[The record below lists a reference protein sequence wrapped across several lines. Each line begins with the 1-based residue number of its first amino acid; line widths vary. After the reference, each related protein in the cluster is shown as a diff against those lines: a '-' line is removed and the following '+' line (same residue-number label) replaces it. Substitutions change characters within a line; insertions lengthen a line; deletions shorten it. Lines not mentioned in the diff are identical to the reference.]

1 MPDVS
6 VLCLGATVFDRV
18 LTVDSFS
25 SGGIKVRAT
34 GWGDRGGGPAATA
47 AVCIAKLGLPVSL
60 WSRVGDDHEGEIV
73 LNALSDCGVG
83 IGDVRIVPGTTTL
96 QSVVLVDA
104 AGERLII
111 VHPHNVKSRAG
122 GRELL
127 NELPRAV
134 ESAKVALADT
144 SWSDGT
150 EALFEAARS
159 RGLPTVLDGDLG
171 KGDPELLERMSR
183 GADFAIYS
191 EVGWNI
197 LTRLKEPS
205 IDAMRGVRWRTGTV
219 PCVTMGSRGSVWLID
234 DELRHVPAISVP
246 IRDTT
251 GAGDVFHGA
260 FAAAYALRPDVLRAA
275 EFATATAAL
284 KCRIGDGWKGMPDR
298 SAVDQ
303 LMKENTQ

>member
-1 MPDVS
+1 
-6 VLCLGATVFDRV
+6 
-18 LTVDSFS
+18 
-25 SGGIKVRAT
+25 
-34 GWGDRGGGPAATA
+34 
-47 AVCIAKLGLPVSL
+47 
-60 WSRVGDDHEGEIV
+60 
-73 LNALSDCGVG
+73 
-83 IGDVRIVPGTTTL
+83 
-96 QSVVLVDA
+96 

-111 VHPHNVKSRAG
+111 VHPNNVKSRMG

-127 NELPRAV
+127 SGLPKAV

-171 KGDPELLERMSR
+171 KGDPVLLERMSR

-191 EVGWNI
+191 EVGWNV
-197 LTRLKEPS
+197 LTGLKEPS
-205 IDAMRGVRWRTGTV
+205 IDAMRGVRGRTGTL

-251 GAGDVFHGA
+251 GAGD
-260 FAAAYALRPDVLRAA
+260 
-275 EFATATAAL
+275 
-284 KCRIGDGWKGMPDR
+284 
-298 SAVDQ
+298 
-303 LMKENTQ
+303 